1 MKFEKV
7 LKAEKIREWSPDEL
21 KARER
26 EFADQLFRLKF
37 QFASGQTDVLSNLRV
52 LRKNLA
58 KVKTVRRERQIEKAG
73 AEKS

>member
-58 KVKTVRRERQIEKAG
+58 KVKTVRREREIETAG

>member
-1 MKFEKV
+1 MKIGKL

-21 KARER
+21 RSKER

-37 QFASGQTDVLSNLRV
+37 QLASGQTDVLPNLRV

-58 KVKTVRRERQIEKAG
+58 KVKTILRERAR
-73 AEKS
+73 ASADVVKS

>member
-7 LKAEKIREWSPDEL
+7 LKAEKMREWSPDEL

-58 KVKTVRRERQIEKAG
+58 KVKTLRREREIEAAG